1 MIQKEMKKQI
11 RTLIGMVMMAWTL
24 SPLSILAANNDNNYK
39 GVIGLTDT
47 TALTLKPA
55 LQRLAGQLLQGK
67 QGSIVAIEPATGR
80 ILCLYS
86 HDKVDDGVN
95 RAIAKTYSPGSTFKT
110 AQALEMLTEGT
121 LTPETTYPCHRGFYY
136 NHFHIGCHP
145 HRAPLALVQAIGQ
158 SCNSYFCKAFQEMID
173 NRTAYLTKHRAINR
187 WAQYMHSFGLGRPL
201 GVDIPDE
208 AGGCIPDSAYLRR
221 RHGNWDCNLAAMI
234 ANRGWYITPH
244 IHATA
249 ESDKQY
255 SEHHQGM
262 ASREALHTV
271 ILGMRAAV
279 TGGTAASINTPLY
292 KICGKTGTAENEGK
306 DHSIF
311 MGFAP
316 MENPKVAIAVYVE
329 NGGFGADLAAPLAAL
344 MIEQA
349 VKGHLSP
356 ASQQKAKQWKA
367 KNVKITPVKVEVNFD
382 DL

>member
-1 MIQKEMKKQI
+1 
-11 RTLIGMVMMAWTL
+11 
-24 SPLSILAANNDNNYK
+24 
-39 GVIGLTDT
+39 
-47 TALTLKPA
+47 
-55 LQRLAGQLLQGK
+55 
-67 QGSIVAIEPATGR
+67 
-80 ILCLYS
+80 
-86 HDKVDDGVN
+86 
-95 RAIAKTYSPGSTFKT
+95 
-110 AQALEMLTEGT
+110 
-121 LTPETTYPCHRGFYY
+121 
-136 NHFHIGCHP
+136 
-145 HRAPLALVQAIGQ
+145 
-158 SCNSYFCKAFQEMID
+158 MID

-221 RHGNWDCNLAAMI
+221 RHGNWDGTTIMWVGMGQGEVTTTPLQLCNLAAMI

-255 SEHHQGM
+255 SEHH
-262 ASREALHTV
+262 
-271 ILGMRAAV
+271 
-279 TGGTAASINTPLY
+279 TPLY